1 MWKKLILGLLIV
13 VLLAAAVL
21 GMRFFTSNTPFES
34 SHKYLYIRT
43 GQATFPEVMKT
54 ITDSQFVKNPGSL
67 EWLGHR
73 MDLDKEIQPGRYEI
87 KKGMS
92 LFAIARMLRNG
103 RQAPVNLVITKL
115 RTKENLA
122 ALIGRKFECDSASV
136 MDYMNN
142 IDSMRAYGFDTISI
156 MTAIYPN
163 TYTYFWNN
171 TPSGIFKKFY
181 TEYKKVWNEDRKAKA
196 AKLGLTPGEAYTLAS
211 IVEEET
217 NANEEKGNI
226 ASVYYNRYKK
236 GLKLQADPTVKFAL
250 GDFTLR
256 RIYLKHLTAVSP
268 YNTYRVT
275 GLPPGPIC
283 TPSLVTLDAVLD
295 QPTTNYLFFVAKADF
310 SGRHTFSE
318 TYEAHLVNA
327 KAFQKALDSVMA
339 QRAAAKEDIGTQK

>member
-13 VLLAAAVL
+13 LLLAATGIGL
-21 GMRFFTSNTPFES
+21 RFFTSNTAFEN

-43 GQATFPEVMKT
+43 GQASFPEVIKSLR
-54 ITDSQFVKNPGSL
+54 DSQLIRNPGSL

-73 MDLDKEIQPGRYEI
+73 MSLEEKIKPGRYEI
-87 KKGMS
+87 RKGMS
-92 LFAIARMLRNG
+92 LFAVARMLRNG
-103 RQAPVNLVITKL
+103 RQSPVNLVITKL
-115 RTKENLA
+115 RTRQDLA
-122 ALIGRKFECDSASV
+122 ALIGRRFECDSASV

-142 IDSMRAYGFDTISI
+142 KDSMNMYGFDSISV

-171 TPSGIFKKFY
+171 TPTGIFKKFFA
-181 TEYKKVWNEDRKAKA
+181 EYKKVWDDDRKAKA

-236 GLKLQADPTVKFAL
+236 GMKLQADPTVKFAL

-256 RIYLKHLTAVSP
+256 RIYEKHLTTPSP
-268 YNTYRVT
+268 YNTYRVQ

-295 QPTTNYLFFVAKADF
+295 QPSTNYLFFVAKSDF

-318 TYEAHLVNA
+318 TYDEHLVNA
-327 KAFQKALDSVMA
+327 KAFQRALDSVQA
-339 QRAAAKEDIGTQK
+339 LKKPAKEDIGTQK

>member
-1 MWKKLILGLLIV
+1 MWKKLIWGLLIV
-13 VLLAAAVL
+13 ILLAATGIGL
-21 GMRFFTSNTPFES
+21 RFFTSNTPFENT
-34 SHKYLYIRT
+34 HKYLYIRT
-43 GQATFPEVMKT
+43 GKATFPEVVKT
-54 ITDSQFVKNPGSL
+54 LSDSNLISNPGSFQ
-67 EWLGHR
+67 WLGHR
-73 MDLDKEIQPGRYEI
+73 MDLDEKIKPGRYEI

-103 RQAPVNLVITKL
+103 RQSPVNLVITKL
-115 RTKENLA
+115 RTRQDLA
-122 ALIGRKFECDSASV
+122 GLIGRKFECDSASV
-136 MDYMNN
+136 MDYMDNV
-142 IDSMRAYGFDTISI
+142 DSMKAYGFDSISV
-156 MTAIYPN
+156 MTSIYPN

-171 TPSGIFKKFY
+171 TPSGIFKKFFAA
-181 TEYKKVWNEDRKAKA
+181 YKKVWDDDRKAKA
-196 AKLGLTPGEAYTLAS
+196 AKLGLTPGEVYTLAS

-236 GLKLQADPTVKFAL
+236 GQKLQADPTVKFAL

-256 RIYLKHLTAVSP
+256 RIYLKHLTVVSP
-268 YNTYRVT
+268 YNTYKVT

-295 QPTTNYLFFVAKADF
+295 QPVTNYLFFVAKSDF

-318 TYEAHLVNA
+318 TYTEHLVNA

-339 QRAAAKEDIGTQK
+339 LKQAAKEDIGTQK

>member
-1 MWKKLILGLLIV
+1 MWKKLIWGLLIV
-13 VLLAAAVL
+13 VLLAAAGIGL
-21 GMRFFTSNTPFES
+21 RFFTSNTPFENN
-34 SHKYLYIRT
+34 HKYLYIRT
-43 GQATFPEVMKT
+43 GKATFPEVVKT
-54 ITDSQFVKNPGSL
+54 LSDSNLISNPGSFQ
-67 EWLGHR
+67 WLGHR
-73 MDLDKEIQPGRYEI
+73 MDLDEKIKPGRYEI
-87 KKGMS
+87 KRGMS

-103 RQAPVNLVITKL
+103 RQSPVNLVITKL
-115 RTKENLA
+115 RTRQDLA
-122 ALIGRKFECDSASV
+122 SLIGRKFECDSASV

-142 IDSMRAYGFDTISI
+142 ADSMKAYGFDSISV
-156 MTAIYPN
+156 MTSIYPN

-171 TPSGIFKKFY
+171 TPSGIFKKFFA
-181 TEYKKVWNEDRKAKA
+181 EYKKVWDDDRKARA
-196 AKLGLTPGEAYTLAS
+196 AKLGLSPGEVYTLAS

-236 GLKLQADPTVKFAL
+236 GQKLQADPTVKFAL

-256 RIYLKHLTAVSP
+256 RIYLKHLTVSSP
-268 YNTYRVT
+268 YNTYKVT

-295 QPTTNYLFFVAKADF
+295 QPATNYLFFVAKSDF

-318 TYEAHLVNA
+318 TYTEHLVNA

-339 QRAAAKEDIGTQK
+339 LKQAAKEDIGNQK

>member
-13 VLLAAAVL
+13 LLLAAAVI

-34 SHKYLYIRT
+34 KHKYLYIRT
-43 GQATFPEVMKT
+43 GQATFPEVIKT
-54 ITDSQFVKNPGSL
+54 LRDSHLVKNPGSF
-67 EWLGHR
+67 EWIGHR
-73 MDLDKEIQPGRYEI
+73 MDLDQKIKPGRYEI
-87 KKGMS
+87 RKGMS
-92 LFAIARMLRNG
+92 LFNIARMLRNG
-103 RQAPVNLVITKL
+103 QQSPVNLVITKL
-115 RTKENLA
+115 RTRQDLA
-122 ALIGRKFECDSASV
+122 ALIGRRFECDSASV

-142 IDSMRAYGFDTISI
+142 ADSMKVYGFDSTSI

-171 TPSGIFKKFY
+171 TPTGIFKKFFA
-181 TEYKKVWNEDRKAKA
+181 EYRKVWDDERKEKA
-196 AKLGLTPGEAYTLAS
+196 AKLGLTPGQVYTLAS

-256 RIYLKHLTAVSP
+256 RIYLKHLTAESP
-268 YNTYRVT
+268 YNTYRVA

-283 TPSLVTLDAVLD
+283 TPSLVTIDAVLD
-295 QPTTNYLFFVAKADF
+295 QPVTNYLFFVAKSDF

-318 TYEAHLVNA
+318 TYTEHLVNA

-339 QRAAAKEDIGTQK
+339 KRQAAKEDIGTQK